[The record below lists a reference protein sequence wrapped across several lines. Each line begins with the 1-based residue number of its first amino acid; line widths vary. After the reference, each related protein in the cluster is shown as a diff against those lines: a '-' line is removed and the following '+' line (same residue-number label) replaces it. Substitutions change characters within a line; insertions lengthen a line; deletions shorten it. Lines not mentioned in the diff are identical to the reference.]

1 MDPLRLVYKS
11 AVRWFVM
18 KQPQNTV
25 SGEITLCNTYRI
37 FFTTVTLLKNY
48 GTFNRKHRVSYFDL
62 SYVLLGHND
71 KGQAILK
78 ANYAIFLQNE
88 HRLSFC
94 INLEVVILE
103 VEIQRL
109 FFWEKLWL
117 DNFVSRLTDL

>member
-1 MDPLRLVYKS
+1 MY
-11 AVRWFVM
+11 
-18 KQPQNTV
+18 
-25 SGEITLCNTYRI
+25 CNTNE
-37 FFTTVTLLKNY
+37 NY

-71 KGQAILK
+71 KGQTISK

-103 VEIQRL
+103 VEIQRSFFGRIHDNIDCFRDLLTFSVERGLTVFL
-109 FFWEKLWL
+109 FC
-117 DNFVSRLTDL
+117 N